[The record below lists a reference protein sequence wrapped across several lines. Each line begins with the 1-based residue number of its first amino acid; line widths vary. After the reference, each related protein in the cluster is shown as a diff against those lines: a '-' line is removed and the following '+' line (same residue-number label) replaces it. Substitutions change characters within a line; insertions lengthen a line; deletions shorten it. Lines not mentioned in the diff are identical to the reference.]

1 MVSSEP
7 EGGVVVKPTPGAVKS
22 IRSMKATL
30 VLTLALSALLRIV
43 ALARST
49 PTNWGEKDDTLMVV
63 APAAV
68 ADAKPTMAQAAI
80 VYLLVTFI

>member
-1 MVSSEP
+1 M
-7 EGGVVVKPTPGAVKS
+7 PGAVKS

-30 VLTLALSALLRIV
+30 VLTFALSASLRIV

-49 PTNWGEKDDTLMVV
+49 PTNWGEKDDTPMVV
-63 APAAV
+63 APAGG
-68 ADAKPTMAQAAI
+68 ADAKLTMAQTAI